1 MGTEYCIVVVLGTEY
16 CIVVVLGTECCNV
29 VVLGRL
35 YCCSTGIGYLGM
47 ECCKLFDNVFI
58 GTPSR

>member
-1 MGTEYCIVVVLGTEY
+1 MKGCIVVVLGMEGCTRNERLY
-16 CIVVVLGTECCNV
+16 CCSTGN
-29 VVLGRL
+29 GRL

-47 ECCKLFDNVFI
+47 ECCKLFENVFI